1 VNRLDVAPFE
11 LRLQGHDA
19 VSGKV
24 IASLCKDVA
33 SDVFGPNQLSY
44 FIIYMKESKTF
55 VSKAIME
62 DEIKLRQLERSL
74 KLRVKTGC
82 DTCR

>member
-1 VNRLDVAPFE
+1 LRVNRLDVAPFG

-19 VSGKV
+19 VSGKA

-44 FIIYMKESKTF
+44 FIIYGR
-55 VSKAIME
+55 I
-62 DEIKLRQLERSL
+62 
-74 KLRVKTGC
+74 
-82 DTCR
+82 

>member
-1 VNRLDVAPFE
+1 ME
-11 LRLQGHDA
+11 
-19 VSGKV
+19 
-24 IASLCKDVA
+24 
-33 SDVFGPNQLSY
+33 
-44 FIIYMKESKTF
+44 ESKTF

-82 DTCR
+82 DTCRYVAPHQSLSRHAQVTHWLLESDA